1 MRWSY
6 KTVRYELKKDG
17 LLGSA
22 FLDEA
27 EVEESLNEYGKAG
40 WELVSVL
47 ETLDGVI
54 AIFKQALGIEIP
66 AMPSPQGAVA
76 VDAAPQMKPAVA
88 IVETIQSVAQ
98 EEEKTVEEDLEED
111 PEEAVLLDDFEEV
124 EESPEQVEEHQTG
137 SDVGNIRIE

>member
-54 AIFKQALGIEIP
+54 AIFKQALGIDIP
-66 AMPSPQGAVA
+66 INPSLHGAQA
-76 VDAAPQMKPAVA
+76 VDTARQMKPPASS
-88 IVETIQSVAQ
+88 VEPVQSVAQ
-98 EEEKTVEEDLEED
+98 KEKTVEEDLKEE

-124 EESPEQVEEHQTG
+124 EESPDQVEEHQTD

>member
-27 EVEESLNEYGKAG
+27 EMEQSLNEYGKSG

-54 AIFKQALGIEIP
+54 AIFKQALGGDLKRHVAP
-66 AMPSPQGAVA
+66 A
-76 VDAAPQMKPAVA
+76 PAVA
-88 IVETIQSVAQ
+88 AVSLVAEEALTPVVSVVEDEIQEDSEDVALLEEYEDFDEQ
-98 EEEKTVEEDLEED
+98 EDTEDLE
-111 PEEAVLLDDFEEV
+111 
-124 EESPEQVEEHQTG
+124 SPDTDIG
-137 SDVGNIRIE
+137 SIRIE